1 MGLFW
6 FRTIEAQSEKPPG
19 AAATRGL
26 CFLSLSFSREGGALT
41 PR

>member
-19 AAATRGL
+19 AAATRG
-26 CFLSLSFSREGGALT
+26 FVLSLG
-41 PR
+41 